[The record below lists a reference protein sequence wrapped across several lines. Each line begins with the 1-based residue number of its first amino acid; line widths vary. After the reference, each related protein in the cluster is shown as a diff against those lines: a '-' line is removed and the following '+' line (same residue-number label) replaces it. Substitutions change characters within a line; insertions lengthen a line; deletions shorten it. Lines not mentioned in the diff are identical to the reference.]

1 MYNRNLLMVQ
11 SLIIFLS
18 LILGSQSLM
27 GQKITGK
34 VLLPDGNSADFATV
48 ALLQA
53 NDSTLVK
60 GEITDFEGSFE
71 IQVNSSGQYILQ
83 VSYVG
88 YADFI
93 SEVIDIGAD
102 DISIPDIQLQE
113 VSNELETVTVVA
125 RRPLIV
131 VKADRTV
138 FNTAGNIASAGSNG
152 LELLRKAPGV
162 MIDNDEDIMLRGRS
176 GTIVYMDGKR
186 SYLNPQELAN
196 LLKSLDA
203 TDVESIEII
212 TNPSAKYEASGSA
225 GIINIITKKGKV
237 LGTNGTVN
245 FTSGYGKAPKN
256 MASVNL
262 NHRGE
267 NTNVYGGV
275 GFGRNR
281 NLGSLEA
288 FKTQDNR
295 LFHQFID
302 REDNNAPV
310 NGKIGFDYSKNP
322 NHSFGA
328 LVTANSNLGDVT
340 HSSFSVTDISN
351 GSGTPIDSF
360 LLASSDINSHF
371 LNASANANYQYKDES
386 GNELGIDINR
396 GWYRANSSN
405 VQPNRYTDVSQT
417 TTLAERNFLTETES
431 DIDIYTAKA
440 DYEKRFDDIGLSL
453 STGAKFARVV
463 SDNIFD
469 FYNEIGQDYEL
480 DVLQSNQFI
489 YTEDVAAAYINTLYP
504 ISKQLTIQAGLR
516 WENTH
521 SIGDLKR
528 HPSQDAK
535 PEDMVDRRYDN
546 FFPSGALTYNV
557 NDAHGFAFSYSRRID
572 RPVYS
577 TLNPFEV
584 RIDDISFRKG
594 NPFLNPQFSNNYELK
609 YILNGSTTFG
619 ASYSKSVD
627 NIVNIIELDRN
638 DPSRIFVN
646 FRNMATRE
654 YYALNVSTPTNIKK
668 WWNGF
673 INLTVFQ
680 STFNADFP
688 EFSFNLKTPVSINL
702 FAQQTFTLGKGWT
715 FEASGWYNSRTLSD
729 NGFDVIPM
737 GSLDVGIQKKILDG
751 NGSLK
756 LSYSDLFLT
765 ANWVGFNDAVDG
777 LIVHTFTE
785 RETRILQ
792 LNFNYRFGKN
802 TVKTSRSRKTGL
814 EEENN
819 RIR

>member
-1 MYNRNLLMVQ
+1 MVQ

-88 YADFI
+88 YAEFI

-162 MIDNDEDIMLRGRS
+162 MIDNDENIMLRGRS

>member
-1 MYNRNLLMVQ
+1 MVQ

-88 YADFI
+88 YAEFI

-162 MIDNDEDIMLRGRS
+162 MIDNDENIMLRGRS

-262 NHRGE
+262 NHRGK

-351 GSGTPIDSF
+351 GSGIPIDSF

>member
-1 MYNRNLLMVQ
+1 MYKKKLLKIKFI
-11 SLIIFLS
+11 LIIPVFCFGS
-18 LILGSQSLM
+18 LWLI

-34 VLLPDGNSADFATV
+34 VFLSDGSPADFSTV
-48 ALLQA
+48 SLLQA
-53 NDSTLVK
+53 EDSTLTK
-60 GEITDFEGSFE
+60 GEVTDFDGNFE
-71 IQVNSSGQYILQ
+71 ILLNASGKYLLK

-88 YADFI
+88 YQDFT
-93 SEVIDIGAD
+93 SDVIEFSQEDLV
-102 DISIPDIQLQE
+102 IPDITLQTT
-113 VSNELETVTVVA
+113 NMELNTVTVVA

-162 MIDNDEDIMLRGRS
+162 MIDNDENIMLRGRN
-176 GTIVYMDGKR
+176 GVLIYLDGKR
-186 SYLNPQELAN
+186 SYLNPQELAD

-212 TNPSAKYEASGSA
+212 TNPSAKYDASGNA
-225 GIINIITKKGKV
+225 GIINIITKKGKA

-245 FTSGYGKAPKN
+245 LTTAYGKAPKN

-267 NTNVYGGV
+267 NINIYGG
-275 GFGRNR
+275 GSIGRNR
-281 NLGSLEA
+281 NLGTLEA

-302 REDNNAPV
+302 REDNNAPI
-310 NGKIGFDYSKNP
+310 NGKLGLDYSKNP
-322 NHSFGA
+322 KHSFGV
-328 LVTANSNLGDVT
+328 LLTANSNLGDVT

-360 LLASSDINSHF
+360 LLASSAINSHF
-371 LNASANANYQYKDES
+371 LNAGANANYRYADES

-405 VQPNRYTDVSQT
+405 VQPNRYTDVSQGI
-417 TTLAERNFLTETES
+417 TLAERNFLTETES

-440 DYEKRFDDIGLSL
+440 DYEKRFDASGLSL
-453 STGAKFARVV
+453 SAGAKFARVI

-469 FYNEIGQDYEL
+469 FYNENGQDYEL

-489 YTEDVAAAYINTLYP
+489 YTEDVAAAYVNALYP
-504 ISKQLTIQAGLR
+504 ISKQVTIQAGLR

-521 SIGDLKR
+521 SVGDLKR
-528 HPSQDAK
+528 HPSQESQADDK
-535 PEDMVDRRYDN
+535 VERQYDN
-546 FFPSGALTYNV
+546 FFPSAALTYNV
-557 NDAHGFAFSYSRRID
+557 NDAHGFAFSYSRRVD

-609 YILNGSTTFG
+609 YILKGSTTFG
-619 ASYSKSVD
+619 LSYSKSID
-627 NIVNIIELDRN
+627 NIVNIIELDRAN
-638 DPSRIFVN
+638 PDRIFVN
-646 FRNMATRE
+646 FRNMATRD
-654 YYALNVSTPTNIKK
+654 YYALNVGTPTTINS

-673 INLTVFQ
+673 INLTVYQ
-680 STFNADFP
+680 SSFNADFP
-688 EFSFNLKTPVSINL
+688 EFSFNIKSPISVNL
-702 FAQQTFTLGKGWT
+702 FAQQTFTLGNDWT
-715 FEASGWYNSRTLSD
+715 FEASGWYNSSTLTD
-729 NGFDVIPM
+729 NGFEVIPM
-737 GSLDVGIQKKILDG
+737 GSLDLGIQKKILNG

-765 ANWVGFNDAVDG
+765 ANWVGYNNAVDG
-777 LIVHTFTE
+777 LTVHTFTE

-802 TVKTSRSRKTGL
+802 TVKGSRNRETGL
-814 EEENN
+814 EDENN

>member
-1 MYNRNLLMVQ
+1 MVQ

-88 YADFI
+88 YAEFI

-162 MIDNDEDIMLRGRS
+162 MIDNDENIMLRGRS

-351 GSGTPIDSF
+351 GSGIPIDSF

-673 INLTVFQ
+673 INLTLFQ

-802 TVKTSRSRKTGL
+802 RVKTSRSRKTGL